1 LETESNRRREEK
13 IKAGKLITLGLM
25 VGEGDDIEARKAARL
40 AQHLREHPEDAEK
53 EVVWGPIYIIRTGVR
68 RSKHFGNWSTPK
80 RHGAQRTDTDEPLLT
95 LVHQAKP
102 ATRGPK

>member
-25 VGEGDDIEARKAARL
+25 AGEGDDIEARKAARL

-68 RSKHFGNWSTPK
+68 RSESFGNWPK
-80 RHGAQRTDTDEPLLT
+80 RHEAHRTDTDEPPLPPSTPDEVLLECCYF
-95 LVHQAKP
+95 
-102 ATRGPK
+102 